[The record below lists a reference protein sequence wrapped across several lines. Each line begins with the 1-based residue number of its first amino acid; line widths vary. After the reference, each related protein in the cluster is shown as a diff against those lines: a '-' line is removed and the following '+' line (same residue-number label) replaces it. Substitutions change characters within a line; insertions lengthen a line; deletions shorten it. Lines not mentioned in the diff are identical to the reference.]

1 MTKEKLMNDLII
13 NNEIN
18 ALSTQDYADALAK
31 PFLRIRGVVVQVQ
44 NSENPPFKFPDSGV
58 LTDYMLLDD
67 YTPVVPISNQQFV
80 EHINQV
86 SFYVLNNDFDEY
98 YCDFKA
104 VTKDKQTNLCI
115 KLQDEEKQFFIED
128 YGNAGV
134 DIMIVIEVPQQEV
147 EE

>member
-13 NNEIN
+13 NNGIN

-31 PFLRIRGVVVQVQ
+31 PFLRIRGVVGRTE
-44 NSENPPFKFPDSGV
+44 NSVAVPFKFPDAEV

-67 YTPVVPISNQQFV
+67 YTSVVPIVSPEFV
-80 EHINQV
+80 EHINRV
-86 SFYVLNNDFDEY
+86 MFYVLDNNFCEY

-104 VTKDKQTNLCI
+104 VEIDDKPYLSI

-134 DIMIVIEVPQQEV
+134 DIMIVIEVPQQEA